1 MSLLK
6 GIPRRITKHLAEI
19 KQETAMNNFL
29 KTLMIFCSVGISLSI
44 FGSTLLGGEK
54 KDDPVLAMVNGV
66 PITKSQLA
74 PLVDQYLDKS
84 GKRAMGKEDRLQ
96 IVKGLITR
104 QLILQQK
111 ESNDIRKEERIVKQV
126 KEFEDRLVVD
136 AYLTKYVGKNLTV
149 TDAEIKEYYQQNIN
163 KFAAPPKVKAR
174 HILLRNRKEAEQVKQ
189 KLQNGGDFTQ
199 LAKEYSIDLP
209 MAREGGSMGVIEKGR
224 TLPEL
229 EKVLFTLNVGEI
241 SDIVETRF
249 GYHILTV
256 DEIITTQYRP
266 LNEVSEVAKSSILL
280 QKEAKAF
287 DEMYGKLEKSAKIE
301 IFEERVQAAK

>member
-1 MSLLK
+1 MTKSKKILIILCCAGTSLL
-6 GIPRRITKHLAEI
+6 
-19 KQETAMNNFL
+19 
-29 KTLMIFCSVGISLSI
+29 I
-44 FGSTLLGGEK
+44 FGSALLGGEK
-54 KDDPVLAMVNGV
+54 QEDPVLAMVNGV
-66 PITKSQLA
+66 PITKSQLV
-74 PLVDQYLDKS
+74 PLVDQYLEKS
-84 GKRAMGKEDRLQ
+84 GKRAIGKEDRLQ
-96 IVKGLITR
+96 IMKGLITR

-111 ESNDIRKEERIVKQV
+111 ESNEIRKEERIVKQV

-149 TDAEIKEYYQQNIN
+149 TDAEIKEYYQKNIT
-163 KFAAPPKVKAR
+163 KFASPPKVKAR
-174 HILLRNRKEAEQVKQ
+174 HILLRNRKEAVQVKQ
-189 KLQNGGDFTQ
+189 KLKNGEDFTQ

-209 MAREGGSMGVIEKGR
+209 MALEGGSMGIIEKGR

-249 GYHILTV
+249 GFHILTV

-266 LNEVSEVAKSSILL
+266 LNEVSEVVKSTILL

-287 DEMYGKLEKSAKIE
+287 DEMYGKLEKNAKIE
-301 IFEERVQAAK
+301 IYEDRVQAAK